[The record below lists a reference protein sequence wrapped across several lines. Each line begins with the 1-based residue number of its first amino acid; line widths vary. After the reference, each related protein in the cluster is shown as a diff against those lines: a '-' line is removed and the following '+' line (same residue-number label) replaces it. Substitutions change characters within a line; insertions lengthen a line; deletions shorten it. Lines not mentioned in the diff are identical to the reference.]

1 MKAIVVCDSFIG
13 ERRTDHTIFRITKR
27 IVEKKEAAAA
37 PSSSRTAESTIKTIR
52 MNTASPATPAAA
64 PPIFSSPGA
73 KQQLDLQGQVPA
85 PEEAGREDQQP
96 SATSPLQQQQQ
107 QQQQPSTPMND
118 YNNNSMMAS
127 SIPGSM
133 MASSTTPMQLQQQQQ
148 QQPPLSQSAASAN
161 NHPHSVATL
170 SQAWEYDDVYDNC
183 YRCSTR
189 FSIFERK
196 HHCRH
201 CGKIF
206 CHNCSRQKALVPPSA
221 IVLVPKGGKKV
232 TSRQAQNLIAG
243 ASFSPREDPDRMLTY
258 VASSNSN
265 IGIGGDVNAMNMSGM
280 STASSVGGGGGGG
293 GDVLLYGK
301 GLEERFQLAREPLR
315 VCQECHLTLQ
325 PLQADL
331 QRSNSHAMRFN
342 HIDPTHVKRLFN
354 SPVAFTL
361 GHEVRK
367 AAYTLNNLLP
377 QPKRRL
383 GVTMDAPSFS
393 SPYATAT
400 PGIHQQCQQE
410 CSTVSP
416 TMAQLDGL
424 RIPAKLLEHAK
435 GIAVLTAVK
444 GGFGLA
450 GFELGTGLVVAR
462 LNGGVWS
469 APSAIGTA
477 GVSWGALLGAQVS
490 DHVFVCM
497 TEEAVEMLM
506 SSNGS
511 VQLGADIGVAVG
523 PVGRALEADYGAS
536 PHHVA
541 PIYTYSLSKGL
552 YAGVSLDGKVI
563 VTRHNVN
570 EKFYGRR
577 VAPGEILQGRI
588 PTPPAAQPLYD
599 ALTRCQV
606 YVQPNYHATRRSSAA
621 SVYTPNANVNTNIIT
636 EGMEYG
642 EWESNQTASLMG
654 ASNGMTY
661 NNANNAMSLSFNSD
675 AMGASG
681 FMNTGGGVGYSGI
694 NPHTPAHTMQQ
705 PQATTNHFSPQQ
717 HQQPMQAPPP
727 PPQQQ
732 PQPTIARI
740 PPLPAQQ
747 QLPMPPA
754 ADDQHSYAGMSDI
767 TGDPGY

>member
-1 MKAIVVCDSFIG
+1 MEEIES
-13 ERRTDHTIFRITKR
+13 T
-27 IVEKKEAAAA
+27 AAAA
-37 PSSSRTAESTIKTIR
+37 AAASSISCRATTQAQIRKIRMTTASPSSS
-52 MNTASPATPAAA
+52 AAA
-64 PPIFSSPGA
+64 PPTFSSPGA
-73 KQQLDLQGQVPA
+73 KQQQQQMDLQGQVPA

-96 SATSPLQQQQQ
+96 SAASPLQQQV
-107 QQQQPSTPMND
+107 SAPMN
-118 YNNNSMMAS
+118 NNNSMMAS
-127 SIPGSM
+127 SVPGSM
-133 MASSTTPMQLQQQQQ
+133 MASSTTPVQ

-206 CHNCSRQKALVPPSA
+206 CHNCSRQKALIPPSA

-232 TSRQAQNLIAG
+232 SSRQAHNLIAG

-265 IGIGGDVNAMNMSGM
+265 VGMGGDVNAMNMSGM
-280 STASSVGGGGGGG
+280 STASSVGGGG

-315 VCQECHLTLQ
+315 VCRECHLTLQ

-383 GVTMDAPSFS
+383 GATMDAPSFS

-424 RIPAKLLEHAK
+424 RIPAKLLEQAK

-462 LNGGVWS
+462 LGGGVWS

-577 VAPGEILQGRI
+577 VAPEEILQGRI

-642 EWESNQTASLMG
+642 EWEPNQTASLMG
-654 ASNGMTY
+654 ANHGTNF

-681 FMNTGGGVGYSGI
+681 FMNTGGGGGNSGI
-694 NPHTPAHTMQQ
+694 NPQTPSHIMQQ
-705 PQATTNHFSPQQ
+705 PQALANHFSPHQ
-717 HQQPMQAPPP
+717 QQPMQ

-747 QLPMPPA
+747 QQQQLPMPPA
-754 ADDQHSYAGMSDI
+754 TDDQHSYAGMSDI